1 MNNIF
6 KLSSVCVAI
15 FATACAQTGVDNSMI
30 TTDEPSMKLAK
41 YSPSNTDVPNI
52 TRFSHPKGES
62 ETWKT
67 AYAECARDAGITG
80 NIDLIIREYGTYNTV
95 DLSQNQDISD
105 AEFTAAFWCMS
116 KFAQTA

>member
-1 MNNIF
+1 MNTFF

-15 FATACAQTGVDNSMI
+15 FATACTQSSVDNTMI
-30 TTDEPSMKLAK
+30 TSDAPTTKMAK

-52 TRFSHPKGES
+52 TRFSHPKGE
-62 ETWKT
+62 TDVWKT
-67 AYAECARDAGITG
+67 AYSECARDAGITG
-80 NIDLIIREYGTYNTV
+80 NIDLILREYGAYNTV

-105 AEFTAAFWCMS
+105 AEFTATFWCMS